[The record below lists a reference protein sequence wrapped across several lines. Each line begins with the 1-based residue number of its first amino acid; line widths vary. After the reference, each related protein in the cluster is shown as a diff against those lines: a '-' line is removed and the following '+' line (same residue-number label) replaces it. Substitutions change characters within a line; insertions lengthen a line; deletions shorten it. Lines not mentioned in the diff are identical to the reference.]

1 MTDAMHDHEQC
12 RAFFEKLSEYI
23 DHELDQDT
31 CRLIEKHL
39 RHCQPCQACLATLQ
53 QTVALCREMKSAD
66 SGAAV
71 PEEFSRRLR
80 AMIQQVI

>member
-12 RAFFEKLSEYI
+12 RAFFEKLSDYI

-31 CRLIEKHL
+31 CKLIEKHL
-39 RHCQPCQACLATLQ
+39 RHCQPCQACLAT
-53 QTVALCREMKSAD
+53 LCREMKSAD

-80 AMIQQVI
+80 AMIRQII